1 VRAGAEVSN
10 DELVRFASLFN
21 DELTLDNLDRV
32 QLVSMCQ
39 LLSIPPFGTD
49 GFLRNR
55 LRSQLDG
62 IKQVRQWTAGRCKQ
76 LLCCRWLA
84 AAVEAGCLPHV
95 FCECANVSVAARSWQ
110 SMVMSCFAQRAH
122 FASKCLQACMLA
134 ENTAVVGAWVCMT
147 CCQLFTM
154 AAVYHR
160 N

>member
-1 VRAGAEVSN
+1 LQVRAGAEVSN

-62 IKQVRQWTAGRCKQ
+62 IKQVTLCMTGTHQVAV
-76 LLCCRWLA
+76 LLLLVGCCLKSQDVCSMSPVNA
-84 AAVEAGCLPHV
+84 Q
-95 FCECANVSVAARSWQ
+95 VSCVKSRL
-110 SMVMSCFAQRAH
+110 SMVKSCEYAAFH
-122 FASKCLQACMLA
+122 NLHTLQASACKPASVQRM
-134 ENTAVVGAWVCMT
+134 
-147 CCQLFTM
+147 
-154 AAVYHR
+154 
-160 N
+160 